1 MRRGWRQWTAL
12 KHIQQRQANVQ
23 QHPHVVKPAHG
34 ERRARLGR
42 GAHEQ
47 IHRHVDACAV
57 HQGKRHVQ
65 CRFRRRIEPRIR
77 ARALAIDDVP
87 HPTRQAVVHNLY
99 NEVTR
104 KHEGRGA
111 FVQNVGHQVRRRAAK
126 DARQAEEQ
134 AEHRAKRRCR
144 AHLHDVVELRDG
156 KKGFEDY
163 QIHDKASNADAQRVL
178 PGSPRV
184 RRRGIFGRTG
194 ACTFCLIGRGRPRR
208 CIVFRLNRT
217 HCLPPPA
224 SARRKRPS
232 RFFRPYY
239 TECLQRKRRQT
250 PTVYE
255 NRHLRHEAGSRVS
268 LRLTRGQ
275 ASH

>member
-1 MRRGWRQWTAL
+1 MNPMRRGWRQWTAL
-12 KHIQQRQANVQ
+12 ECVQQRQANVQ

-65 CRFRRRIEPRIR
+65 RRFRRRIEPRIR
-77 ARALAIDDVP
+77 ARALAINGVP

-126 DARQAEEQ
+126 NTRQAEEQ
-134 AEHRAKRRCR
+134 AERRAKRRCR

-163 QIHDKASNADAQRVL
+163 QIHDKASSADAQRVL
-178 PGSPRV
+178 PGSPSV
-184 RRRGIFGRTG
+184 RRRSIFGRTG

-217 HCLPPPA
+217 HCLPPHLLA
-224 SARRKRPS
+224 
-232 RFFRPYY
+232 
-239 TECLQRKRRQT
+239 
-250 PTVYE
+250 E
-255 NRHLRHEAGSRVS
+255 NVHRVS
-268 LRLTRGQ
+268 FALTIPNAFSVSEGKRQRCTKTGICDTKRE
-275 ASH
+275 AA

>member
-1 MRRGWRQWTAL
+1 MRCPPGQAPCTAPFSTPN
-12 KHIQQRQANVQ
+12 RTADT
-23 QHPHVVKPAHG
+23 G
-34 ERRARLGR
+34 
-42 GAHEQ
+42 
-47 IHRHVDACAV
+47 
-57 HQGKRHVQ
+57 
-65 CRFRRRIEPRIR
+65 
-77 ARALAIDDVP
+77 RALAIDGVP

-126 DARQAEEQ
+126 NARQAEEQ

-163 QIHDKASNADAQRVL
+163 QIHDKASSADAQRVL

-184 RRRGIFGRTG
+184 RRRSIFGHTR
-194 ACTFCLIGRGRPRR
+194 AYTFCLIGRGRPRR

-217 HCLPPPA
+217 HCLPPHLLA
-224 SARRKRPS
+224 
-232 RFFRPYY
+232 
-239 TECLQRKRRQT
+239 
-250 PTVYE
+250 E
-255 NRHLRHEAGSRVS
+255 NVHRVS
-268 LRLTRGQ
+268 FALTIPNAFSVSEGKRQRCTKTGICDTKRE
-275 ASH
+275 AA